1 MTVTFALDPQE
12 DRDELEN
19 PNLATALVIAEL
31 VRVVG
36 ESAGS
41 MKRLG
46 SDVIE
51 LRLATGEIFHLGE
64 ETITRVA

>member
-19 PNLATALVIAEL
+19 PNLATAFVIAEL
-31 VRVVG
+31 VRVVD
-36 ESAGS
+36 ESGGS

-51 LRLATGEIFHLGE
+51 LRLATGEIFHLDE